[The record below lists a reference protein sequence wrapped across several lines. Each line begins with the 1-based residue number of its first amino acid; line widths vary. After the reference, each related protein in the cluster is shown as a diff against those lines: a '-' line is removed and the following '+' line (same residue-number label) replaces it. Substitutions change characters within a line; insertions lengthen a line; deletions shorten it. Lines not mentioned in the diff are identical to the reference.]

1 MHFFPK
7 ILDSCYHFICNNE
20 WLQTNCH
27 IIFLNAFSFLMSHFS
42 FQDCVSIR
50 SKIYDPQGLF
60 PWHSMDHVNTKPP
73 QATSKKVK
81 TEICTLGQ
89 CNLNKNEKG
98 FRLQQLQYIL
108 IRLHGGAP
116 CSKIWKKW
124 NFREFL
130 PHRSKS
136 IFVYFLSI
144 RASLKGPDLAEWR
157 KNSKKTFI

>member
-1 MHFFPK
+1 MWVSRQIVMSYFWMLSLFWCLTFHFK
-7 ILDSCYHFICNNE
+7 
-20 WLQTNCH
+20 TV
-27 IIFLNAFSFLMSHFS
+27 
-42 FQDCVSIR
+42 CVSIR

-60 PWHSMDHVNTKPP
+60 PWNSMDHINTKPP

-98 FRLQQLQYIL
+98 FRLQRLRYIL

-136 IFVYFLSI
+136 IFVYFLLWRVKKKFQKNI
-144 RASLKGPDLAEWR
+144 YLSLCVTS
-157 KNSKKTFI
+157 NHF

>member
-1 MHFFPK
+1 MMKPAK
-7 ILDSCYHFICNNE
+7 SVAITLKRSKG
-20 WLQTNCH
+20 W
-27 IIFLNAFSFLMSHFS
+27 IFRVIFWNAFSFDVSLFILRLL
-42 FQDCVSIR
+42 VSIR
-50 SKIYDPQGLF
+50 SRIYGPQGLF

-98 FRLQQLQYIL
+98 FRLQRLRYIL
-108 IRLHGGAP
+108 IRLHGGAQ

-124 NFREFL
+124 SFREFL